1 MSNRNKLLSSY
12 LLIGLTLS
20 MLTVFG
26 IHTAVTGPLL
36 GLWVLAMTMFCVHGA
51 AKQAGLLEGRA
62 EAETAV
68 EAAVEAVTE
77 ALRKEQQPQ
86 VPLTDMQMV
95 KLTGGGPMDGD
106 EVPAPLTMLRT
117 LKMMLPPEASQVA
130 AAMACFDDDGNP
142 IGRYV
147 FADDDSDSNV
157 MRWVPDEPDE

>member
-1 MSNRNKLLSSY
+1 MSNRNKLLTSY
-12 LLIGLTLS
+12 LLCGLALS

-26 IHTAVTGPLL
+26 VHTNVTGPLL

-62 EAETAV
+62 EAEEAV

-77 ALRKEQQPQ
+77 ALKKEQAPSQ
-86 VPLTDMQMV
+86 VLPGMEMV
-95 KLTGGGPMDGD
+95 RLTGGGPMDGD
-106 EVPAPLTMLRT
+106 EVPAPLSMLRT

-130 AAMACFDDDGNP
+130 AAMACFDDEGNQ

-147 FADDDSDSNV
+147 FGDDSESNV
-157 MRWVPDEPDE
+157 MRWVPDETDE